1 MKHPALRVLHLAHR
15 WLGICAGL
23 LVLGWFLSG
32 LVMLYIPF
40 PKLDTE
46 TRLARLTPLR
56 ADAIQVSPA
65 DAALACPATPRGG
78 RIAMSAERPVY
89 HFSTREGACSVW
101 ADTGVTVGPV
111 GTAQASEAARAFLPD
126 TPLAGPETVDRD
138 QWTIYATYNAHR
150 PLYLLKADDAA
161 GTELYVS
168 SRSGEVVN
176 RTTRFERVAGWL
188 GTVPHWLYFTPLR
201 GEDTRNWR
209 LLVLWLP
216 PVAFLTV
223 LLGLTLGIQRLRLRR
238 RYPRGQVTPYRGL
251 KRRHHLFGLGAG
263 GLALTWLLSGWLSN
277 HPFGLLAFSGL
288 PPGSAESLAGG
299 TFKPSAD
306 VDLLRRQLAHAP
318 DAREAEWYRFAG
330 RSYLEIRSPG
340 GSQRIDDSAGPA
352 QPFPVDTLA
361 TAVSAIEGRPVA
373 RAELIH
379 QPDLYHYGRRNPA
392 VLPAARI
399 RLADAQD
406 TIWYLDPASGR
417 VLARID
423 NANRLH
429 RWIFNGLHR
438 LDFPPLASLPALREA
453 LITLLCALGITL
465 ASTGCLLGWRR
476 LRHRK
481 PTP

>member
-1 MKHPALRVLHLAHR
+1 MKHPFLRALHLTHR
-15 WLGICAGL
+15 WLGIGAGL

-40 PKLDTE
+40 PKLDTD
-46 TRLARLTPLR
+46 TRVARLAPLY

-65 DAALACPATPRGG
+65 EAARACPATPKGG
-78 RIAMSAERPVY
+78 RITMHAGRPVY
-89 HFSTREGACSVW
+89 HFATREGACSVW
-101 ADTGVTVGPV
+101 ADTGGPV
-111 GTAQASEAARAFLPD
+111 GPISAAQAGEAARAFLPGV
-126 TPLAGPETVDRD
+126 PLAGPETVDRD
-138 QWTIYATYNAHR
+138 QWTIYATYNAYR
-150 PLYLLKADDAA
+150 PLYLLHADDAA

-176 RTTRFERVAGWL
+176 RTTRIERMAGWL

-201 GEDTRNWR
+201 GEDTRSWR

-223 LLGLTLGIQRLRLRR
+223 LLGLALGVQRLRLRR

-251 KRRHHLFGLGAG
+251 KRWHHLLGLGVG

-277 HPFGLLAFSGL
+277 HPFGLLAFSAL
-288 PPGSAESLAGG
+288 PPGSAERLTGG
-299 TFKPSAD
+299 PFTPPAD
-306 VDLLRRQLAHAP
+306 VDLLRRQLARAP

-340 GSQRIDDSAGPA
+340 GNQRIDDSAGPA
-352 QPFPVDTLA
+352 RPFAVDTLA
-361 TAVSAIEGRPVA
+361 TAISAIEGHPVA

-379 QPDLYHYGRRNPA
+379 APDLYHYGRRNPA

-406 TIWYLDPASGR
+406 TTWYLDPASGR

-423 NANRLH
+423 DANRLH

-453 LITLLCALGITL
+453 LITLLCLLGITL